1 MSEMKIE
8 KASASNSKIR
18 IANCGES
25 NSGKTYSALLMAKV
39 LNGGSLRGV
48 ALIDTENRG
57 ELYEHYF
64 TGYDIVKVPHPFDPE
79 KLVEALGLLSKY
91 RVVIIDSGSDF
102 WERTNQIHKEISATM
117 KNTYYAWGKVT
128 PRWDALR
135 AAINNAPFH
144 VITCWRMKEKLVKK
158 GNDMVSE
165 GQKVVARGGAKG
177 ILFDYTLAFTID
189 DKHLATVRKDNLHLF
204 ADWKEPK
211 MIDDA
216 IALRIK
222 HWLDEKPK
230 PKGEERNERSKQ
242 SNSNRPLGEGPR
254 A

>member
-1 MSEMKIE
+1 MKIE
-8 KASASNSKIR
+8 KASSSNSKIR

-25 NSGKTYSALLMAKV
+25 NSGKTYTALLMAKY
-39 LNGGSLRGV
+39 LNGGSMDGV
-48 ALIDTENRG
+48 VLIDTENRG

-64 TGYDIVKVPHPFDPE
+64 SGYGIIKVDYPFDPE
-79 KLVEALGLLSKY
+79 KLVDALKLCEKAKI
-91 RVVIIDSGSDF
+91 VIVDSGSDF
-102 WERTNQIHKEISATM
+102 WERTNQIHKEVSATM

-144 VITCWRMKEKLVKK
+144 VITCWRMKEKLVKQ
-158 GNDMVSE
+158 GQEMVSD

-177 ILFDYTLAFTID
+177 ILFDYTLAFTIN

-211 MIDDA
+211 MVDEK

-222 HWLDEKPK
+222 QWLDRKPTK
-230 PKGEERNERSKQ
+230 QGEEKNERSKQ
-242 SNSNRPLGEGPR
+242 SNSNRPVGERPR